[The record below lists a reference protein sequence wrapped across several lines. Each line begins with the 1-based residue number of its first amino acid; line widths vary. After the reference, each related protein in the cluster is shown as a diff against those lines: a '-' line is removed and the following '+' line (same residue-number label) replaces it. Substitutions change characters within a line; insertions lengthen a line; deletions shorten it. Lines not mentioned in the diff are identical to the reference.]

1 METSMC
7 WPTRVFSSGMTAA
20 KLALVAKA
28 SVAACDGVDGLVDG
42 LIKVPRQCSFD
53 PGVLQ
58 CAGADAADCLTAAQ
72 VDAVRK
78 NYAGPR
84 NPRTGALVYPGVE
97 RGGEALWTF
106 VLPPTPGGIGLP
118 FYRDLVFENPA
129 WDMKTLDYDRDVAF
143 GDAKMGP
150 TINST
155 DPDLSDFRDLGGK
168 FIMYH
173 GWSDQAI
180 NPRNS
185 VEYLNSVIDF
195 LGRHDRHGKAKGQ
208 AKKAAKEAAKFIRLF
223 MLPSMPHCLGG
234 PGVNTFDALT
244 ALERWV
250 EQGIAPDSIRAS
262 NAGLG
267 LGPNVMSSA
276 PGTLTRPLCA
286 YPNVARYVGRGST
299 NDAASFRCV
308 NPDSG
313 DRDDDD

>member
-1 METSMC
+1 
-7 WPTRVFSSGMTAA
+7 
-20 KLALVAKA
+20 
-28 SVAACDGVDGLVDG
+28 VDG
-42 LIKVPRQCSFD
+42 LIEDPRQCSFD

-185 VEYLNSVIDF
+185 VDYLNSVIDF
-195 LGRHDRHGKAKGQ
+195 LGRHDGHGKAKGQ